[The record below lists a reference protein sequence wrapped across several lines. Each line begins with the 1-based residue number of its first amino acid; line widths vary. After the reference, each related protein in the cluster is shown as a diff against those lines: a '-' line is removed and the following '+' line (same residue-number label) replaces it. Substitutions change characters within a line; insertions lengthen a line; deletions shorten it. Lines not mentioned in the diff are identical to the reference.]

1 METAIWTNN
10 FLEENREKALNLE
23 QSVQYEVNEKHS
35 SEILFTVQ
43 NLRDIKQILIKVS
56 DANDFVEILCEIMKM
71 KEENRISKEQIDGMK
86 SKWRQ
91 YKMTKKQIVNIY
103 ELL

>member
-1 METAIWTNN
+1 MIRDVVAEFGHLDILVNN
-10 FLEENREKALNLE
+10 AG
-23 QSVQYEVNEKHS
+23 
-35 SEILFTVQ
+35 IT
-43 NLRDIKQILIKVS
+43 RDGL
-56 DANDFVEILCEIMKM
+56 IMKM

>member
-1 METAIWTNN
+1 
-10 FLEENREKALNLE
+10 
-23 QSVQYEVNEKHS
+23 
-35 SEILFTVQ
+35 
-43 NLRDIKQILIKVS
+43 
-56 DANDFVEILCEIMKM
+56 M

-86 SKWRQ
+86 SKWSQ

>member
-1 METAIWTNN
+1 M
-10 FLEENREKALNLE
+10 
-23 QSVQYEVNEKHS
+23 
-35 SEILFTVQ
+35 FTVQ